1 MPQAIHISP
10 IDNVVVAL
18 HPIAKGTLVE
28 VDGLAAVSYTHLDVY
43 KRQRQAAGKLE
54 GMLEGM
60 LKEANP
66 NATVEVGSEELAN
79 KAIEAATTDDGK
91 FETNAK
97 KNIKT
102 ALKEG
107 NDDKYVWYACFE
119 AEGKNKTDKAQA
131 IADEIL
137 KTESNGSVKIGDTK
151 AVNYL
156 KVVKSY
162 NLGDEFVLS
171 MKEFTV
177 TNDDK
182 TTTDWI
188 MAVVTCKGVEN
199 K

>member
-1 MPQAIHISP
+1 MKMAKKLL
-10 IDNVVVAL
+10 AL
-18 HPIAKGTLVE
+18 VLTGVMAMSVLTGCGST
-28 VDGLAAVSYTHLDVY
+28 AS
-43 KRQRQAAGKLE
+43 RQAAGKLE

-97 KNIKT
+97 KNIKA

-107 NDDKYVWYACFE
+107 NNDKYVWYACFK
-119 AEGKNKTDKAQA
+119 AEGMNKTEKAQA
-131 IADEIL
+131 ISKVVL
-137 KTESNGSVKIGDTK
+137 IGDGK
-151 AVNYL
+151 AIDDISALNGISL
-156 KVVKSY
+156 KNNGYKP
-162 NLGDEFVLS
+162 GDEFVLS

-177 TNDDK
+177 KETSGGK
-182 TTTDWI
+182 TTDVVYI
-188 MAVVTCKGVEN
+188 MAVVTCKPV

>member
-1 MPQAIHISP
+1 MKMAKKLL
-10 IDNVVVAL
+10 AL
-18 HPIAKGTLVE
+18 VLTGVMAMSVLTGCGST
-28 VDGLAAVSYTHLDVY
+28 AS
-43 KRQRQAAGKLE
+43 RQAAGKLE

-97 KNIKT
+97 KNIKA

-107 NDDKYVWYACFE
+107 NNDKYVWYTYFE
-119 AEGKNKTDKAQA
+119 AEGKNETDKAQA
-131 IADEIL
+131 IAKVVL
-137 KTESNGSVKIGDTK
+137 IGDGK
-151 AVNYL
+151 AIDDISALNGISL
-156 KVVKSY
+156 KNNGYKP
-162 NLGDEFVLS
+162 GDEFVLS

-177 TNDDK
+177 KETSGGK
-182 TTTDWI
+182 TTDVVYI
-188 MAVVTCKGVEN
+188 MAVVTCKPV

>member
-1 MPQAIHISP
+1 MKMAKKLL
-10 IDNVVVAL
+10 AL
-18 HPIAKGTLVE
+18 VLTGVMAMSVLTGCGST
-28 VDGLAAVSYTHLDVY
+28 AS
-43 KRQRQAAGKLE
+43 RQAAGKLE

-97 KNIKT
+97 KNIKA

-107 NDDKYVWYACFE
+107 NNDKYVWYAYFE
-119 AEGKNKTDKAQA
+119 AEGKNETNKAQA
-131 IADEIL
+131 IANEIL
-137 KTESNGSVKIGDTK
+137 KTETNGSVTIGTNK

-156 KVVKSY
+156 NVRIPGNY
-162 NLGDEFVLS
+162 NIKAGDEFVLS

-177 TNDDK
+177 TNDDG

-188 MAVVTCKGVEN
+188 MAVVTCKAVAS